1 MLKTILNRNL
11 LKYAA
16 GRAIFC
22 PKCNEIADYRRWVI
36 ATSPSGANTL
46 QCCDKCFDA
55 ITAGQEDRLATWDIV
70 RHSVPKALKAPKNQC
85 PQKPGKVLSTWLRKA
100 TQEQHADRQEKR
112 KFPAIVHSSE
122 YALTRNEDGEWSN
135 PILTAQYVAKFCQI
149 NHLKG

>member
-1 MLKTILNRNL
+1 MLQNILNRNL

-22 PKCNEIADYRRWVI
+22 PKCDEIADYRHWVI

-55 ITAGQEDRLATWDIV
+55 LTAGQEDRLDAWEIV
-70 RHSVPKALKAPKNQC
+70 RHSAPKAPKVKNQC
-85 PQKPGKVLSTWLRKA
+85 PQKPGKVLNTWLRKA
-100 TQEQHADRQEKR
+100 TQEQHTDGKKR

-135 PILTAQYVAKFCQI
+135 PVITAQYVAKYCML
-149 NHLKG
+149 NHLKR